1 MQTDTCDG
9 TEALIHSQR
18 QRLQADRRQII
29 CLIAHLRG
37 GKRAA
42 KRTMHTPCAARA
54 KKHEPAYR
62 PPRLGPTVCE
72 ARSLKAQQL
81 IQSVP
86 RSGRSS
92 KAGCNRTDG
101 AGICR
106 LSKGGNRSCTDI
118 TQYSRNRYGSGLR
131 LRQIDSPTHRVVS
144 CSVSV
149 SLLHCQCGCTSMKDA
164 SSVRVLVPV
173 Y

>member
-1 MQTDTCDG
+1 MSARTITSTSTITSTCS
-9 TEALIHSQR
+9 TSS
-18 QRLQADRRQII
+18 RRTLRAAQIVM
-29 CLIAHLRG
+29 LRTQPDVTVDAQLRG

-54 KKHEPAYR
+54 KKHELAYR

-86 RSGRSS
+86 RSGRRS

-106 LSKGGNRSCTDI
+106 LSKGGNRLCTGI
-118 TQYSRNRYGSGLR
+118 TQYSRNRNGSGLR
-131 LRQIDSPTHRVVS
+131 LRQIHSPTHEGRPTLFCVRNV
-144 CSVSV
+144 
-149 SLLHCQCGCTSMKDA
+149 LL
-164 SSVRVLVPV
+164 
-173 Y
+173 